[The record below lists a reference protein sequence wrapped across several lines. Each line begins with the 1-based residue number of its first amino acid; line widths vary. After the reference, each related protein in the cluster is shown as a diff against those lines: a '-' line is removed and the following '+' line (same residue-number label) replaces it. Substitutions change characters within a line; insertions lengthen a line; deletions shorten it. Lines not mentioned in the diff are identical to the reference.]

1 MLMDLKT
8 TILKSMTREYRFFLS
23 FSPKQLFFLESYATW
38 KQQWIWDDD
47 VVQLLSCVRLFET
60 PWSAACQASLSFTI
74 SWSLLKLTSVESM
87 TPSNH
92 LLDFVTSHLLWLWQP
107 PFASHL
113 SQYQGLFQWVSS
125 LHQVAKGLE
134 LQHQSF
140 QWIFEAIK

>member
-38 KQQWIWDDD
+38 KQQWIWDGD

-74 SWSLLKLTSVESM
+74 SWSLLKLMSVESM

-107 PFASHL
+107 PLASHL